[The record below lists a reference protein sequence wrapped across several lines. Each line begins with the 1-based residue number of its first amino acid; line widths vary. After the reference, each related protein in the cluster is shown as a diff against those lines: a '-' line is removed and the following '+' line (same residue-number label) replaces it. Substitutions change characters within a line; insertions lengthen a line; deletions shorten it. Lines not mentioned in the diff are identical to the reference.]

1 MVYNSGKY
9 DSTFKYVNAI
19 KFKLYEKPAWYTK
32 EEYNGY
38 CYIKNLPTFADDY
51 DDIDTVVRKGANALA
66 EFDEITITEM
76 LITIDAEEGAN
87 KYTTENGITMED
99 NYFAIRL
106 AELYV
111 MGNVVGE

>member
-1 MVYNSGKY
+1 M
-9 DSTFKYVNAI
+9 
-19 KFKLYEKPAWYTK
+19 
-32 EEYNGY
+32 
-38 CYIKNLPTFADDY
+38 
-51 DDIDTVVRKGANALA
+51 A

-87 KYTTENGITMED
+87 KYTTENGTTMED